1 LGRSHP
7 KATSPSLSLS
17 PAFFPAHTLPNPS
30 PPRALGAPAPGR
42 YRAPCPLCYV
52 ARLDPSLSL
61 LPFFSRVPERVSPFL
76 PRGAALS
83 SPDHH
88 RARHCHIT
96 VSRPNSPP
104 HLRPVV
110 VGQTCL
116 PFFPRMGTRQ
126 LPSSSLAAMPCLAA
140 SLVSCPRAAS
150 SFSRDVDARAPQP
163 QPEPSRPGLVRHLL
177 PSVPEPVVP
186 IELHVAGTAQR
197 RASAQS
203 WSSPCVVR
211 STGDGPLRLPIRAT
225 STSATTSTPGSSSP
239 TYSTVFPAPRSVCR
253 R

>member
-42 YRAPCPLCYV
+42 YRAPCPLRYV

-88 RARHCHIT
+88 RACRCHIT

-126 LPSSSLAAMPCLAA
+126 APATLELAGRHALPRCLPSLLSARRLLLLTGRRRQSPTATARTITPRTRA
-140 SLVSCPRAAS
+140 SPPSVGAGA
-150 SFSRDVDARAPQP
+150 
-163 QPEPSRPGLVRHLL
+163 SRPH
-177 PSVPEPVVP
+177 
-186 IELHVAGTAQR
+186 
-197 RASAQS
+197 
-203 WSSPCVVR
+203 
-211 STGDGPLRLPIRAT
+211 
-225 STSATTSTPGSSSP
+225 
-239 TYSTVFPAPRSVCR
+239 
-253 R
+253 